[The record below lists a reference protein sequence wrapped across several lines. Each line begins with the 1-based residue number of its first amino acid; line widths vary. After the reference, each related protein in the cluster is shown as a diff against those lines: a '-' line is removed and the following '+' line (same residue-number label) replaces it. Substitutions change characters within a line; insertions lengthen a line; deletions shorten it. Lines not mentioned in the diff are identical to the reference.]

1 VTRAFHA
8 FHTTVL
14 SRRCSLG
21 VLGSVLLVLLAGC
34 GSSGSGSGGTLS
46 HAQLVSQANSLC
58 RTANADIAALP
69 VPKDLQGLASYAT
82 STRTA
87 TGQLQQH
94 LSELKSSTADAPK
107 VSRYLAALKQGNV
120 ILAEISM
127 AAAAGQKATVS
138 VLGKKL
144 SATDAGALAVAA
156 GLTSCASS
164 S

>member
-1 VTRAFHA
+1 MAAAVVVA
-8 FHTTVL
+8 
-14 SRRCSLG
+14 
-21 VLGSVLLVLLAGC
+21 LLAGC
-34 GSSGSGSGGTLS
+34 GSGGSGSGGTLS

-58 RTANADIAALP
+58 RAANADIAALP
-69 VPKDLQGLASYAT
+69 VPKNLQGLAGYAT

-87 TGQLQQH
+87 TSRLQQH
-94 LSELKSSTADAPK
+94 LGELKPSTADASK

-120 ILAEISM
+120 ILGEIST
-127 AAAAGQKATVS
+127 AAAAGQKGTVS
-138 VLGKKL
+138 ALGRKL